1 MIGVPDGRDGGAR
14 LRPRLSTRSFATRSA
29 ERDAPIPSLTSAA
42 NG

>member
-1 MIGVPDGRDGGAR
+1 MIGVPDRRDDGTRAR
-14 LRPRLSTRSFATRSA
+14 LRLNTRSFATRSA